1 MKVGG
6 KVFFYEVFA
15 LWQNFFLNFPA
26 NLAGDPTVVFHK
38 MIQISI
44 VSVDIRVVMEYL
56 AYMKE
61 WWSWL

>member
-6 KVFFYEVFA
+6 KVFFTKY
-15 LWQNFFLNFPA
+15 LLCGRIFFLNFPA